1 VALTTVQIHY
11 RRPPAREDIFRQTL
25 VARTPEVVVT
35 FMEQTPLPR
44 PVHAGERVILEPG
57 APAVW
62 FTFPGLW
69 HDIGRF
75 HLADG
80 TFTGIYTNVL
90 TPVVFRDPLSWETTD
105 LFLDHWLD
113 ATGQAMLLDE
123 DEFSHAVA
131 EGWINAELERAAR
144 EEAARIQRST
154 GEGVW
159 PPPIVEE
166 WTLERVR
173 EELHLNR

>member
-1 VALTTVQIHY
+1 V
-11 RRPPAREDIFRQTL
+11 
-25 VARTPEVVVT
+25 
-35 FMEQTPLPR
+35 
-44 PVHAGERVILEPG
+44 
-57 APAVW
+57 
-62 FTFPGLW
+62 
-69 HDIGRF
+69 
-75 HLADG
+75 
-80 TFTGIYTNVL
+80 IYTNVL